1 MGANMLLRV
10 ENIDTYYGLSH
21 VLQDVSLEIDTDEIV
36 TLVGRNGAGKTTTLK
51 SILGIT
57 PVSSGRILFKDEDI
71 SALSTHLVV
80 QRGISYV
87 PEERRIIPGLS
98 VRENL
103 KLALLKSKNRDR
115 EEEMIDRVSQYFPV
129 LRDRLTQEGAS
140 LSGGEQQMLAIA
152 RVLVTDP
159 DVMLIDEPTEGLM
172 PVLVELIGEMIQTIN
187 SEGVTILLVEQNMEM
202 ALSISQ
208 RAYVMDEGRIQ
219 SFGPAQEIL
228 ADEEIQRRYLSV

>member
-1 MGANMLLRV
+1 MLLRI

-21 VLQDVSLEIDTDEIV
+21 VLQGVSLEVERGEIV

-57 PVSSGRILFKDEDI
+57 PIRSGHVWLREADI
-71 SALSTHLVV
+71 SQLPTHTII

-87 PEERRIIPGLS
+87 PEERRIIPGLT

-115 EEEMIDRVSQYFPV
+115 EDEMIDRVAHYFPV
-129 LRDRLTQEGAS
+129 LKERLSQQGTS

-152 RVLVTDP
+152 RGLVTDP
-159 DVMLIDEPTEGLM
+159 EIMLVDEPTEGLM
-172 PVLVELIGEMIQTIN
+172 PLLVEMIGEIIQNIN
-187 SEGVTILLVEQNMEM
+187 KTGVTVLLVEQNVEM
-202 ALSISQ
+202 ALSVSH
-208 RAYVMDEGRIQ
+208 RAYVIDEGRIQ
-219 SFGPAQEIL
+219 SSGTAKDIL
-228 ADEEIQRRYLSV
+228 ADEDIQRRYLTV

>member
-1 MGANMLLRV
+1 MLLRV

-21 VLQDVSLEIDTDEIV
+21 ILQGISLEVESGEIV

-57 PVSSGRILFKDEDI
+57 PIRSGRIWLREGDI
-71 SALSTHLVV
+71 SALPTHAII

-87 PEERRIIPGLS
+87 PEERRIIPGLT

-115 EEEMIDRVSQYFPV
+115 EPEMIDRVAQYFPI
-129 LRDRLTQEGAS
+129 LKERLSQHGTS

-152 RVLVTDP
+152 RGLVTDP
-159 DVMLIDEPTEGLM
+159 EIMLVDEPTEGLM
-172 PVLVELIGEMIQTIN
+172 PLLVEMIAKIIQNIN
-187 SEGVTILLVEQNMEM
+187 QIGVTVLLVEQNVEM
-202 ALSISQ
+202 ALNISH
-208 RAYVMDEGRIQ
+208 RAYVIDEGRIQ
-219 SFGPAQEIL
+219 TSGTAKDIL
-228 ADEEIQRRYLSV
+228 ANEDIQRRYLTV

>member
-1 MGANMLLRV
+1 MLLRV

-21 VLQDVSLEIDTDEIV
+21 VLQDVSLEVDTDEIV

-115 EEEMIDRVSQYFPV
+115 EEEMIERVGQYFPV

-152 RVLVTDP
+152 RCLVTDP

-172 PVLVELIGEMIQTIN
+172 PVLVELIGEMVQTIN
-187 SEGVTILLVEQNMEM
+187 REGVTILLVEQNMEM
-202 ALSISQ
+202 ALNISQ

>member
-1 MGANMLLRV
+1 MLLRI

-21 VLQDVSLEIDTDEIV
+21 VLQGVSLEVESGEIV

-57 PVSSGRILFKDEDI
+57 PIRSGHILLQEADI
-71 SALSTHLVV
+71 SALPTHTII

-87 PEERRIIPGLS
+87 PEERRIIPGLT

-115 EEEMIDRVSQYFPV
+115 EGEVIDRVAQYFPI
-129 LRDRLTQEGAS
+129 LKERLSQQGTS

-152 RVLVTDP
+152 RGLVTDP
-159 DVMLIDEPTEGLM
+159 EIMLVDEPSEGLM
-172 PVLVELIGEMIQTIN
+172 PLLVEMIGEIIQNIN
-187 SEGVTILLVEQNMEM
+187 QTGVTVLLVEQNVEM
-202 ALSISQ
+202 ALSISH
-208 RAYVMDEGRIQ
+208 RAYVIDEGRIQ
-219 SFGPAQEIL
+219 SSGTAKDIL
-228 ADEEIQRRYLSV
+228 ADEDIQRRYLTV

>member
-21 VLQDVSLEIDTDEIV
+21 VLQDVSLEVDTDEIV

-71 SALSTHLVV
+71 SALSTHLIV

-115 EEEMIDRVSQYFPV
+115 EEEMVERVSQYFPV
-129 LRDRLTQEGAS
+129 LRDRLTQDGAS

-152 RVLVTDP
+152 RGLVTEP

-172 PVLVELIGEMIQTIN
+172 PVLVEIIGEMVQTIN
-187 SEGVTILLVEQNMEM
+187 REGVTVLLVEQNMEM

>member
-1 MGANMLLRV
+1 MLL
-10 ENIDTYYGLSH
+10 EIQNIDTYYGLSH
-21 VLQDVSLEIDTDEIV
+21 ILQDVSLEVNTNEIV

-57 PVSSGRILFKDEDI
+57 PVRSGRIVFNREDI
-71 SALSTHLVV
+71 SALPTHMTV

-103 KLALLKSKNRDR
+103 KLALLKSRNRDR
-115 EEEMIDRVSQYFPV
+115 EEEMIERVAQYFPV
-129 LRDRLTQEGAS
+129 LQKRLTQEGTS

-152 RVLVTDP
+152 RGLVTDP
-159 DVMLIDEPTEGLM
+159 DLMLIDEPTEGLM
-172 PVLVELIGEMIQTIN
+172 PILVEAIAEMVRTIH
-187 SEGVTILLVEQNMEM
+187 SEGVTVLLVEQNMEM
-202 ALSISQ
+202 ALSISH

-219 SFGPAQEIL
+219 TFGPAKDIL